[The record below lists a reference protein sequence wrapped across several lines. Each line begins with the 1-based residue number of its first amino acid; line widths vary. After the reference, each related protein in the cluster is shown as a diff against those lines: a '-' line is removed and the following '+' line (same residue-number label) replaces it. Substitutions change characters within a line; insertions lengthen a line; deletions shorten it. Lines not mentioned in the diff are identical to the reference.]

1 MYYYRLDLKALLER
15 KPAKISCDDKVG
27 NQTGYKKKKKEEE
40 EYKKK
45 NEIDSQ
51 KSPKLLYTDT
61 PKTEE
66 EDRLAIAQSN
76 SPHLL
81 YAVFNG
87 IRPL

>member
-1 MYYYRLDLKALLER
+1 MKALLER

-40 EYKKK
+40 ECKKK
-45 NEIDSQ
+45 NEINSR

-66 EDRLAIAQSN
+66 AAESPLLLRSQEGPAGGINSLRSN
-76 SPHLL
+76 PTS
-81 YAVFNG
+81 
-87 IRPL
+87 